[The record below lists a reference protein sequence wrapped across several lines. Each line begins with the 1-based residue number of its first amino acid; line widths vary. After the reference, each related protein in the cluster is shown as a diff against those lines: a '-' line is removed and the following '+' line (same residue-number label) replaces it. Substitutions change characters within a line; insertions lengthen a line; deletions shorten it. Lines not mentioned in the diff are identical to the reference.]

1 MLTTG
6 EAWYLH
12 IFTPSWIGKGDCNI
26 LAEDLSGFV
35 ALDTL

>member
-6 EAWYLH
+6 EARYLH
-12 IFTPSWIGKGDCNI
+12 TSAPTWIGKGDRNI

-35 ALDTL
+35 AMDTL